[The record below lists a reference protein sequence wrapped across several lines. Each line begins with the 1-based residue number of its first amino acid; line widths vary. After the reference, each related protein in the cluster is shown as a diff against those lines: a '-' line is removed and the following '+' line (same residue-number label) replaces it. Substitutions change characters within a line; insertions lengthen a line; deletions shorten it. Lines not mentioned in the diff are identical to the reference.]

1 MMHPALLDLAARD
14 RISELRRA
22 GAERSIVAHSD
33 TAADANRPRTSPAA
47 IRDVGG
53 RRPRQALGRFLV
65 RVGLRLAGP
74 RSGAHLGR

>member
-1 MMHPALLDLAARD
+1 MHPALMEFAARD

-22 GAERSIVAHSD
+22 GAERSIVARSD
-33 TAADANRPRTSPAA
+33 PATDANRPRTTPLA
-47 IRDVGG
+47 IRGAGAGG
-53 RRPRQALGRFLV
+53 PRRALGRFLV